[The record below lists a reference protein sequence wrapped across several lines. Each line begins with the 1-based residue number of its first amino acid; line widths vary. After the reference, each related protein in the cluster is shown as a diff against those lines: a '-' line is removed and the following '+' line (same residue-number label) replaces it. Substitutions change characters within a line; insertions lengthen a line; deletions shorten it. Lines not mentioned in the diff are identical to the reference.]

1 MTWNWQQPDWPL
13 FRWDQGALEGVEKQF
28 LHQAGTVVG
37 ALKHMGEDEKTGL
50 TVELISTEA
59 VKTSEIEGDILD
71 RESVQSSVRRNFG
84 LASDN
89 KRIRP
94 AERGIAEMMVDLYRT
109 FDQPLSHK
117 KLFTWHKMLTSGRH
131 DLNDIG
137 RYRTHD
143 EAMQVVSGQ
152 VVSGYAHDPKVHFEA
167 PPSDEM
173 KRQMDR
179 FIDCFN
185 GVELPPVTRAGVAHL
200 YFVSIH
206 PFEDGNGRVGRA
218 ISEMALSQGLGQP
231 TLLAL
236 SQTIMAGRKRYYD
249 MLERSN
255 KDLEIT
261 AWLTYFANMVLEAQ
275 SYSLRL
281 IDFLIEKTHLY
292 DRLRG
297 ALNERQEKALE
308 RMFREGLEG
317 FKGGL
322 SAENYLSIT
331 GTSRATATRDLAD
344 LVEKGA
350 LVRTGERKHTR
361 YWLNI
366 AGVGPQGN

>member
-1 MTWNWQQPDWPL
+1 MSWNWRQPDWPL
-13 FRWDQGALEGVEKQF
+13 FRWDKEALEGAENRF
-28 LHQAGTVVG
+28 LHQAGAVVG
-37 ALKHMGEDEKTGL
+37 ALKHMDEDEKAGL

-59 VKTSEIEGDILD
+59 VKTSEIEGEILD

-84 LASDN
+84 LETDSR
-89 KRIRP
+89 RIRP

-109 FDQPLSHK
+109 FQQPLSHR
-117 KLFTWHKMLTSGRH
+117 KLFTWHKMLTSGRR
-131 DLNDIG
+131 DLADIG
-137 RYRTHD
+137 CYRTHD
-143 EAMQVVSGQ
+143 EAMQVISGH
-152 VVSGYAHDPKVHFEA
+152 GHAPKVHFEA
-167 PPSDEM
+167 PPSDEI
-173 KRQMDR
+173 KSQMDG
-179 FIDCFN
+179 FIDWFN
-185 GVELPPVTRAGVAHL
+185 REILPPVTRAGVAHL
-200 YFVSIH
+200 YFVSVH
-206 PFEDGNGRVGRA
+206 PFEDGNGRIGRA
-218 ISEMALSQGLGQP
+218 ISEVALSQGLGRP
-231 TLLAL
+231 SLLAL

-261 AWLTYFANMVLEAQ
+261 DWLIYYADRVIQAQ
-275 SYSLRL
+275 SHSLRL
-281 IDFLIEKTHLY
+281 IGFIIDKTRLY

-297 ALNERQEKALE
+297 RLNERQEKALG
-308 RMFREGLEG
+308 RMFREGPEG

-350 LVRTGERKHTR
+350 FVRTGERRYTR

-366 AGVGPQGN
+366 PGLSD

>member
-1 MTWNWQQPDWPL
+1 MMWNWQQPDWPL
-13 FRWDQGALEGVEKQF
+13 FRWEQEALEGMEKQF

-37 ALKHMGEDEKTGL
+37 ALKHIDEDEKVGL

-71 RESVQSSVRRNFG
+71 RESVQSSIRQNFG
-84 LASDN
+84 LAIDN

-94 AERGIAEMMVDLYRT
+94 AEQGIGEMMVDLYRT
-109 FDQPLSHK
+109 FDQSLSHK
-117 KLFTWHKMLTSGRH
+117 QLFIWHKMLTSGRR

-137 RYRTHD
+137 RYRTHG
-143 EAMQVVSGQ
+143 ETMQ
-152 VVSGYAHDPKVHFEA
+152 VVSGYAHEPKVHFEA
-167 PPSDEM
+167 PPSTEM
-173 KRQMDR
+173 KVQMDR
-179 FIDCFN
+179 FIKWYN
-185 GVELPPVTRAGVAHL
+185 GVELQPLTRAGVAHL

-218 ISEMALSQGLGQP
+218 ISEKVLAQGLGHP

-236 SQTIMAGRKRYYD
+236 SQTIMAGRKRYYA

-255 KDLEIT
+255 KELEIT
-261 AWLTYFANMVLEAQ
+261 EWLTYFAESVLAAQ
-275 SYSLRL
+275 DYSLRM
-281 IDFLIEKTHLY
+281 IDFLIDKTRLY

-297 ALNERQEKALE
+297 KLNKRQEKALE
-308 RMFREGLEG
+308 RMFQEGVEG

-331 GTSRATATRDLAD
+331 GTSRATATRDLVD
-344 LVEKGA
+344 LVEKRA
-350 LVRTGERKHTR
+350 FMRTGERKHTR
-361 YWLNI
+361 YWLNV
-366 AGVGPQGN
+366 AGTHP